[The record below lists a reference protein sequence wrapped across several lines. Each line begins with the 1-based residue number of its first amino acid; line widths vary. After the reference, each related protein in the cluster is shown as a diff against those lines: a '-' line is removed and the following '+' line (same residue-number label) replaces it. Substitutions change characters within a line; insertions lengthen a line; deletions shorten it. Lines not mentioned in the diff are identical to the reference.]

1 VKTQIFRALI
11 LMIAVA
17 MLAGA
22 SLADTIELKSGQLIQ
37 GKFLGGSE
45 HNVRFLVNGK
55 EELIP
60 VTDIL
65 NISFNDTGASL
76 PDAPVPA
83 TAGVGAGAGAV
94 AYAPAAQNP
103 APQTIDVPAGT
114 AVLVR
119 MIDSVDSSRNSVG
132 DIFHASLE
140 DQLVVDNT
148 VVAPKGADV
157 YGRLA
162 NAKSAGHISG
172 SSELTLE
179 LTGIRINGQ
188 IVPVSSTDYDV
199 AGKGRGKQS
208 AERIGGGAALGAII
222 GAIAGGGK
230 GAAIGAGVGAG
241 AGTAVQVV
249 THGEQVRIPSE
260 TLLEFR
266 IQQPVT
272 VTLPAN

>member
-1 VKTQIFRALI
+1 MQILRALI
-11 LMIAVA
+11 LMTAVA
-17 MLAGA
+17 VLAGA
-22 SLADTIELKSGQLIQ
+22 SLADTIEMKSGQLIQ

-55 EELIP
+55 EEMIP
-60 VTDIL
+60 ITDVL
-65 NISFNDTGASL
+65 NISFNDTGVGL
-76 PDAPVPA
+76 PDAPAPA
-83 TAGVGAGAGAV
+83 TAGAGAGAAAA
-94 AYAPAAQNP
+94 AYAPAAQYP
-103 APQTIDVPAGT
+103 ASQTISIPAGT

-119 MIDSVDSSRNSVG
+119 MIDSVDSSRNRVG

-148 VVAPKGADV
+148 VIAPKGADA

-188 IVPVSSTDYDV
+188 IVPLSSTDYDV

-208 AERIGGGAALGAII
+208 AERIGGGAAVGAII

-241 AGTAVQVV
+241 AGTAVQVM

-266 IQQPVT
+266 LQQPVN
-272 VTLPAN
+272 VTLPAS